1 MSNPTNT
8 PDEARPTP
16 ASTTNPITDMP
27 TTGSPAASSRGTA
40 PTRPLTGPSLVLP
53 ALVTPVLDQPIA
65 DSGAAPATASA
76 RATPSTTADAPTQPG
91 PHPLPTVPFVW
102 EQPAASNRH
111 RPRFATILWGAL
123 LLGFAVFM
131 IAWTLF
137 PGTLDPTLW
146 LLAAV
151 IGVGLVLVIA
161 GIAAATRRS
170 D

>member
-8 PDEARPTP
+8 PDPLRPVVVAP
-16 ASTTNPITDMP
+16 DSPDAP
-27 TTGSPAASSRGTA
+27 TTSADAPELPAPDPAPDSASAVPAAPAAS
-40 PTRPLTGPSLVLP
+40 
-53 ALVTPVLDQPIA
+53 
-65 DSGAAPATASA
+65 AAPFAWEQPVASA
-76 RATPSTTADAPTQPG
+76 R
-91 PHPLPTVPFVW
+91 
-102 EQPAASNRH
+102 H
-111 RPRFATILWGAL
+111 RARFATILWGAL
-123 LLGFAVFM
+123 LLGFVVFM
-131 IAWTLF
+131 VAWTLF